1 MKNNFESKFIQ
12 NLIYSNYGLRVKAE
26 QIEGELDDNFKLNYD
41 GKSYFFKVYPANSDL
56 EFVTFQSNLLS
67 NLKTFEKIILFLATA
82 GFIIHL
88 VLILLNN
95 KGYVDLSFFQGSLFV
110 NPISAIYTPFSFILI
125 YEAFLLI
132 YYLPRSFTTS
142 IAKQFEIMSLILIRK
157 IFKDIP
163 DVDLSDN
170 WILNE
175 NNLQLIYDLTGV
187 LIVFYLIYMF
197 KKLKENLPKL
207 PVHQNLERFLGYKR
221 LISLLLIP
229 TLIILC
235 VFSFIEWYGAVFI
248 GGENSPNIDYLFFVE
263 FFGILILVD
272 VFILLISF
280 QYTERYSQLVRNTG
294 FIISTILLRL
304 SFNAVGLTSIILLI
318 SGIVFGLIILYIYN
332 KMERTSLVT

>member
-1 MKNNFESKFIQ
+1 MTEKINSVFE
-12 NLIYSNYGLRVKAE
+12 
-26 QIEGELDDNFKLNYD
+26 
-41 GKSYFFKVYPANSDL
+41 KVFSD
-56 EFVTFQSNLLS
+56 S

-229 TLIILC
+229 TLIFLC

>member
-1 MKNNFESKFIQ
+1 MTEKINIVF
-12 NLIYSNYGLRVKAE
+12 
-26 QIEGELDDNFKLNYD
+26 
-41 GKSYFFKVYPANSDL
+41 GKVFSD
-56 EFVTFQSNLLS
+56 S
-67 NLKTFEKIILFLATA
+67 NLKVFEKLILFLATA

-95 KGYVDLSFFQGSLFV
+95 SGYIDLSFFNDSLFV

-163 DVDLSDN
+163 EVNLSDN

-187 LIVFYLIYMF
+187 LIVFYLIYLF
-197 KKLKENLPKL
+197 KKLKDNLPQL
-207 PVHQNLERFLGYKR
+207 PVHTNLERFLGYKK

-235 VFSFIEWYGAVFI
+235 IISFLDWYGAVFI

-304 SFNAVGLTSIILLI
+304 SFNAVGLTSITLLI
-318 SGIVFGLIILYIYN
+318 SGIIFGLIILYIYN

>member
-1 MKNNFESKFIQ
+1 MTEKINNVFE
-12 NLIYSNYGLRVKAE
+12 
-26 QIEGELDDNFKLNYD
+26 
-41 GKSYFFKVYPANSDL
+41 KVFS
-56 EFVTFQSNLLS
+56 ESNLRI
-67 NLKTFEKIILFLATA
+67 FEKIILFLATS

-95 KGYVDLSFFQGSLFV
+95 KGYIDLSFFKDSLFV

-235 VFSFIEWYGAVFI
+235 VFSFMDWYGAVFI
-248 GGENSPNIDYLFFVE
+248 GGEDSPNIDYLFFVE

-304 SFNAVGLTSIILLI
+304 SFNAVGLTSIVLLI
-318 SGIVFGLIILYIYN
+318 SGIIFGLIILYIYN

>member
-1 MKNNFESKFIQ
+1 M
-12 NLIYSNYGLRVKAE
+12 
-26 QIEGELDDNFKLNYD
+26 
-41 GKSYFFKVYPANSDL
+41 
-56 EFVTFQSNLLS
+56 
-67 NLKTFEKIILFLATA
+67 
-82 GFIIHL
+82 

-95 KGYVDLSFFQGSLFV
+95 NGYIGLSFFSDSLFV

-163 DVDLSDN
+163 DVNLSDN

-175 NNLQLIYDLTGV
+175 NNLQLIYDLMGV
-187 LIVFYLIYMF
+187 LVVFYLIYLF
-197 KKLKENLPKL
+197 KKLKENLPQL
-207 PVHQNLERFLGYKR
+207 PLHTNLERFLGYKK

-229 TLIILC
+229 TLILLC
-235 VFSFIEWYGAVFI
+235 IFSFLDWYGAVFV

-304 SFNAVGLTSIILLI
+304 SFNAVGLTSILLLI

>member
-1 MKNNFESKFIQ
+1 MTEKINIVFGKVFSDRN
-12 NLIYSNYGLRVKAE
+12 LRV
-26 QIEGELDDNFKLNYD
+26 
-41 GKSYFFKVYPANSDL
+41 
-56 EFVTFQSNLLS
+56 
-67 NLKTFEKIILFLATA
+67 FEKLILFLATS

-95 KGYVDLSFFQGSLFV
+95 NGYIDLSFFNDSLFV

-163 DVDLSDN
+163 EVNLSDN

-187 LIVFYLIYMF
+187 LIVFYLIYLF
-197 KKLKENLPKL
+197 KKLKDNLPQL
-207 PVHQNLERFLGYKR
+207 PVHTNLERFLGYKK

-229 TLIILC
+229 TLILLC
-235 VFSFIEWYGAVFI
+235 IFSFLDWYGAVFI

-318 SGIVFGLIILYIYN
+318 SGIIFGLIILYIYN

>member
-1 MKNNFESKFIQ
+1 MTEKISIVF
-12 NLIYSNYGLRVKAE
+12 
-26 QIEGELDDNFKLNYD
+26 
-41 GKSYFFKVYPANSDL
+41 GKIFSD
-56 EFVTFQSNLLS
+56 S
-67 NLKTFEKIILFLATA
+67 NLKVFEKLILFLATA

-95 KGYVDLSFFQGSLFV
+95 NGFIDLSFFNDSLFV

-163 DVDLSDN
+163 DVNLSDN

-187 LIVFYLIYMF
+187 LVVFYLIYLF
-197 KKLKENLPKL
+197 KKLKENLPQL
-207 PVHQNLERFLGYKR
+207 PVHTNLERFLGYKK

-229 TLIILC
+229 TLILLC
-235 VFSFIEWYGAVFI
+235 IFSFLDWYGAVFI

-304 SFNAVGLTSIILLI
+304 SFNAVGLTSVLLLI
-318 SGIVFGLIILYIYN
+318 SGIIFGLIILYIYN

>member
-1 MKNNFESKFIQ
+1 MTEKINIVFGKVFSDG
-12 NLIYSNYGLRVKAE
+12 NLRK
-26 QIEGELDDNFKLNYD
+26 
-41 GKSYFFKVYPANSDL
+41 
-56 EFVTFQSNLLS
+56 
-67 NLKTFEKIILFLATA
+67 FEKLILFLATS

-88 VLILLNN
+88 LLILLNN
-95 KGYVDLSFFQGSLFV
+95 KGYVNLSFFNDSLFV

-163 DVDLSDN
+163 EVNLSDN

-175 NNLQLIYDLTGV
+175 SNLQLIYDLTGV
-187 LIVFYLIYMF
+187 LIVFYLIYLF
-197 KKLKENLPKL
+197 KKLKDNLPQL
-207 PVHQNLERFLGYKR
+207 PVHTNLERFLGYKK

-229 TLIILC
+229 TLILLC
-235 VFSFIEWYGAVFI
+235 IFSFLDWYGAVFI

-304 SFNAVGLTSIILLI
+304 SFNAAGLTSIILLI

-332 KMERTSLVT
+332 KMERT

>member
-1 MKNNFESKFIQ
+1 MTKKINIVF
-12 NLIYSNYGLRVKAE
+12 
-26 QIEGELDDNFKLNYD
+26 
-41 GKSYFFKVYPANSDL
+41 GKVFSD
-56 EFVTFQSNLLS
+56 S
-67 NLKTFEKIILFLATA
+67 NLKVFEKIILFLATI
-82 GFIIHL
+82 GFIVHL
-88 VLILLNN
+88 FLILLNN
-95 KGYVDLSFFQGSLFV
+95 NDYVDLSFFNDSLFV

-163 DVDLSDN
+163 EVNLSDN

-187 LIVFYLIYMF
+187 LIVFYLIYLF
-197 KKLKENLPKL
+197 KKLKDNLPQL
-207 PVHQNLERFLGYKR
+207 PVHTNLKRFLGYKK

-229 TLIILC
+229 TLILLC
-235 VFSFIEWYGAVFI
+235 IFSFLDWYGAVFI

-318 SGIVFGLIILYIYN
+318 SGIIFGLIILYIYN